1 MEKAHLRKKKI
12 NRLVRV
18 FTVILLVGIGYYTA
32 FRMLYWGNVE
42 FTENAQVKQLV
53 VPVNNRIQGYIRE
66 ITFNEYQPVCK
77 GDTLIIIEDEQY
89 RLQLSEA
96 EVQYQQAL
104 TEQTEIELALMS
116 AVNDIN
122 VAESNI
128 EKAKIEKENSFT
140 TYSRYQRLLEKEAV
154 TRELFD
160 HARTDYDVKK
170 TQYETLLKGQKN
182 VILKKKQQEQK
193 LKQVE
198 AQIRLAELKRETAS
212 LHLSYTV
219 VIAPCEGV
227 IGRKNIQVGQLVQNG
242 QTLVDIVDS
251 REKWITANFRESQI
265 AHIREGQKVEI
276 KADAY
281 PGESFMGIVQS
292 LSDATGAAFSLIPQ
306 DNATGNFV
314 KVEQRIPVR
323 IEFDA
328 QTSQECLKRLRAG
341 MNVECL
347 IRY

>member
-1 MEKAHLRKKKI
+1 M
-12 NRLVRV
+12 VRV

-32 FRMLYWGNVE
+32 FRMLHWGNVE

-128 EKAKIEKENSFT
+128 EKAKIEKENAFT

-182 VILKKKQQEQK
+182 VILNKKQQEQK

-219 VIAPCEGV
+219 VTAPCNGV

-281 PGESFMGIVQS
+281 PGESFTGIVQS

-314 KVEQRIPVR
+314 KVEQRIPGAHRV
-323 IEFDA
+323 
-328 QTSQECLKRLRAG
+328 
-341 MNVECL
+341 
-347 IRY
+347 

>member
-1 MEKAHLRKKKI
+1 MEKAHLRKKRI
-12 NRLVRV
+12 NRLVRIS
-18 FTVILLVGIGYYTA
+18 TIILFAGIGSYTA
-32 FRMLYWGNVE
+32 FHTLHLGKVE
-42 FTENAQVKQLV
+42 FTENAQIKQLV

-66 ITFNEYQPVCK
+66 IAFKEYQPVCK
-77 GDTLIIIEDEQY
+77 GDTLIVIEDEQY

-96 EVQYQQAL
+96 EVQYQQSL
-104 TEQTEIELALMS
+104 TEQTEIELALLS
-116 AVNDIN
+116 AGNDIN
-122 VAESNI
+122 VAESTI
-128 EKAKIEKENSFT
+128 EKAQIEKENAFT
-140 TYSRYQRLLEKEAV
+140 TYSRYKRLLEKDAITHEQ
-154 TRELFD
+154 FD
-160 HARTDYDVKK
+160 NARTDYEVKK
-170 TQYETLLKGQKN
+170 TQCETLLKGQKN
-182 VILKKKQQEQK
+182 VVLKKKQQEQK

-198 AQIRLAELKRETAS
+198 AQIRLADLKRGMAS

-219 VIAPCEGV
+219 VTAPCDGV

-276 KADAY
+276 KVDAY
-281 PGESFMGIVQS
+281 PGECFNGIVQS

-306 DNATGNFV
+306 DNTTGNFV

-328 QTSQECLKRLRAG
+328 QTSQEYLKRLRAG

>member
-1 MEKAHLRKKKI
+1 M
-12 NRLVRV
+12 
-18 FTVILLVGIGYYTA
+18 
-32 FRMLYWGNVE
+32 
-42 FTENAQVKQLV
+42 
-53 VPVNNRIQGYIRE
+53 
-66 ITFNEYQPVCK
+66 
-77 GDTLIIIEDEQY
+77 
-89 RLQLSEA
+89 
-96 EVQYQQAL
+96 QYQQAL

-160 HARTDYDVKK
+160 HTRTDYDVKK

-219 VIAPCEGV
+219 VIAPCDGV